1 MSKTPVLI
9 RFFAASAVVMA
20 SMAFM
25 TTAVAQTSAADY
37 GDSIHVVQPK
47 PVLQKGRFAVTP
59 RVGMTVNDALYR
71 NFKVGASAN
80 YHLTERFYL
89 GGLFQWYNFGDLIGG
104 ETEVS
109 RTVNAETGAAVDAP
123 YLNWAAG
130 AEVGFVPLYGKFAL
144 LNRGILFYDVS
155 LTAGGV
161 FAEAASLNSA
171 AGAGGPGGTVSLS
184 TRLFLNDWMA
194 VNLELRDII
203 YTQSGN
209 LSHSVTLGAGMSFYL
224 PTAFEYSERTLD

>member
-1 MSKTPVLI
+1 MSKTPLLI
-9 RFFAASAVVMA
+9 RFFAAFSVIIA
-20 SMAFM
+20 S
-25 TTAVAQTSAADY
+25 TALMSTAQAQSSAADY
-37 GDSIHVVQPK
+37 GDSIHVIQPK

-59 RVGMTVNDALYR
+59 RVGMTVNDAVYR

-80 YHLTERFYL
+80 FHLTERFFL
-89 GGLFQWYNFGDLIGG
+89 GGLFQWYNFGDFIGG

-109 RTVNAETGAAVDAP
+109 RTVNAETGATVDAP

-161 FAEAASLNSA
+161 FAESASLDSA
-171 AGAGGPGGTVSLS
+171 AAAGGPGGTISLS

-194 VNLELRDII
+194 VNLELRDVI
-203 YTQSGN
+203 YMQGG

-224 PTAFEYSERTLD
+224 PTSFEYSERTLD